1 MRGRTF
7 GWPTAALLAAPSA
20 ALLAI
25 AGCGGS
31 SSDSSTDSASG
42 STQEP
47 IKIGAIVSL
56 TGTYA
61 GLGEPEK
68 NALEMEVKRINDAGG
83 VNGRRSR

>member
-7 GWPTAALLAAPSA
+7 GWPAAVLLAVLLT

-31 SSDSSTDSASG
+31 SDTSSDSAS
-42 STQEP
+42 SSAQEP
-47 IKIGAIVSL
+47 IKIGAVLSL

-68 NALEMEVKRINDAGG
+68 NPIEMEVEDQRR
-83 VNGRRSR
+83 GRHQRPARSR